1 MTCAECAT
9 TGRRG
14 YCAPLRCYCGHD
26 TCHAFA
32 SYVALAPLN
41 VTPIDKRKNRRG
53 PSAWDERSE
62 AGWIDKL

>member
-1 MTCAECAT
+1 MTCAECTT

-32 SYVALAPLN
+32 SWQPRAVPLAN
-41 VTPIDKRKNRRG
+41 VQTLPVRAS
-53 PSAWDERSE
+53 SAWADREEST
-62 AGWIDKL
+62 WIDKL